1 MYFGPICVELVQ
13 LDGGNSYLEMS
24 DFFEGT
30 VQWKEVGIESASLFP
45 ATDSAVVRSAEGVE
59 TTIIST
65 SYDDYHFVNI
75 TQINKMGTVIHAW
88 PNKIEGMGD
97 VIYETKTLLGK
108 REDSLLDVYA
118 RQIIERIEKVSNK
131 PLILA
136 ISLKEEGRDA
146 KTFSDIL
153 NKLYAISGWA

>member
-1 MYFGPICVELVQ
+1 MVQELI
-13 LDGGNSYLEMS
+13 L
-24 DFFEGT
+24 
-30 VQWKEVGIESASLFP
+30 P
-45 ATDSAVVRSAEGVE
+45 
-59 TTIIST
+59 
-65 SYDDYHFVNI
+65 
-75 TQINKMGTVIHAW
+75 VIHAW

-136 ISLKEEGRDA
+136 ISLKEEEGRNA
-146 KTFSDIL
+146 KTFSEIL
-153 NKLYAISGWA
+153 NKLYDISGWA

>member
-1 MYFGPICVELVQ
+1 MSHFFEGSATWTEIGV
-13 LDGGNSYLEMS
+13 GGNS
-24 DFFEGT
+24 G
-30 VQWKEVGIESASLFP
+30 AFP
-45 ATDSAVVRSAEGVE
+45 ATSKAKITNEMGIE

-65 SYDDYHFVNI
+65 TYEDYHFVNI

-88 PNKIEGMGD
+88 ANKIEGMGD

-131 PLILA
+131 PLVLGIA
-136 ISLKEEGRDA
+136 LKEEGRDA

-153 NKLYAISGWA
+153 NKLYAISCWN

>member
-1 MYFGPICVELVQ
+1 MSEY
-13 LDGGNSYLEMS
+13 LDGAA
-24 DFFEGT
+24 
-30 VQWKEVGIESASLFP
+30 QWREVESESANFFP
-45 ATDSAVVRSAEGVE
+45 ATRSAVVRSAEGVE

-65 SYDDYHFVNI
+65 SFDDYHFVNI

-97 VIYETKTLLGK
+97 VIFETKTLLGK
-108 REDSLLDVYA
+108 REDTLLDVYA

-146 KTFSDIL
+146 KTFSNIL
-153 NKLYAISGWA
+153 NELYSISGWA